1 MSTAVQMLL
10 VALVACGSTVVGAA
24 AVVIVRRLR
33 ERRSPLAARG
43 AVGRLAEVPPT
54 SRRRP

>member
-24 AVVIVRRLR
+24 TVVLVRRLR
-33 ERRSPLAARG
+33 ERRGPLATRRT
-43 AVGRLAEVPPT
+43 VGTLAEVPPT
-54 SRRRP
+54 ARRRV